1 MLGRAGALLGPKSQ
15 GVPPPPAQ
23 AGGLLLPSVCSG
35 LMSLGWRR
43 LHKGCSVPSAA
54 PSFARHHGLSGA
66 GPTVWCQGVWE
77 QCAIG
82 GAVAPCPH
90 GRDTPGAALGSV
102 TLAVTEIYLPRGS
115 GTSQFIRV
123 PAWTR

>member
-1 MLGRAGALLGPKSQ
+1 MLGRAGALLSPKSR

-35 LMSLGWRR
+35 LVSLGWRR
-43 LHKGCSVPSAA
+43 LHKGFPVPSAA

-77 QCAIG
+77 QCAMG
-82 GAVAPCPH
+82 GRWPRAH
-90 GRDTPGAALGSV
+90 MGGTRTHLELHSV
-102 TLAVTEIYLPRGS
+102 LSHWL
-115 GTSQFIRV
+115 
-123 PAWTR
+123 